1 MTVGLHSHQ
10 QIANDKSTLNSPWNF
25 AAVTR
30 SSPETELEDK
40 QSNDAD
46 STISIGGA
54 LFQ

>member
-10 QIANDKSTLNSPWNF
+10 QIANHESAPNSPWNL
-25 AAVTR
+25 AAVIR

-46 STISIGGA
+46 STISIGSA